1 MTKCDICNKG
11 ITTKVP
17 GLECRSCGKVVHASK
32 ACSGL
37 NAKQLS
43 ALRNADR
50 LDWTC
55 EECHQNT
62 PNRKSSFI
70 IPEEDDEDND
80 VAVSDNSSGN
90 CMIDTEKFLK
100 DITAEMKKVLKKELQ
115 PIEASVSFC
124 CTKIDDLS
132 KIVEAQNKHIQELEK
147 KYNYLHNEKTHLE
160 LEMSSLKQYLR
171 NIEQQRLDNV
181 IEVIGIPKAK
191 DENLVNISL
200 KLAETLNM
208 DRTQVVNTT
217 RVEGRNNQDG
227 NIQVQFKHAEN
238 VSLWVRA
245 SKKEAVVVEQII
257 TEAPVEVAKTKVII
271 RRALT
276 KANKS
281 LLWLAQQK
289 LRPAYKY
296 VWFQDGKV
304 LLRKDDKSKPKVAR
318 SEADIEK
325 LSALTEIIG
334 QSSKR

>member
-1 MTKCDICNKG
+1 
-11 ITTKVP
+11 
-17 GLECRSCGKVVHASK
+17 
-32 ACSGL
+32 
-37 NAKQLS
+37 
-43 ALRNADR
+43 
-50 LDWTC
+50 
-55 EECHQNT
+55 
-62 PNRKSSFI
+62 
-70 IPEEDDEDND
+70 
-80 VAVSDNSSGN
+80 
-90 CMIDTEKFLK
+90 
-100 DITAEMKKVLKKELQ
+100 MKKVLKKELQ

-132 KIVEAQNKHIQELEK
+132 KIVEAQNEHIQELEK

-171 NIEQQRLDNV
+171 DIEQRLDNV

-208 DRTQVVNTT
+208 DRTQVVNITH
-217 RVEGRNNQDG
+217 VEGRNNRDG

-238 VSLWVRA
+238 VSLCVRA
-245 SKKEAVVVEQII
+245 SKKEAVVIEQSIS
-257 TEAPVEVAKTKVII
+257 EAPVEVAKMKVTI

-296 VWFQDGKV
+296 VWFEDGKV

>member
-1 MTKCDICNKG
+1 MTKYDICNKG
-11 ITTKVP
+11 ITTKKP

-43 ALRNADR
+43 ALCNADR
-50 LDWTC
+50 LDWTY

-62 PNRKSSFI
+62 PNRKSYFI
-70 IPEEDDEDND
+70 IPEEDDDDND
-80 VAVSDNSSGN
+80 VAVSHNNSGN
-90 CMIDTEKFLK
+90 CMIDTEKFSK
-100 DITAEMKKVLKKELQ
+100 DIIAEMKKVLKKELQ
-115 PIEASVSFC
+115 PIEAS
-124 CTKIDDLS
+124 
-132 KIVEAQNKHIQELEK
+132 ELEK
-147 KYNYLHNEKTHLE
+147 KYNYLHNEETHLE

-200 KLAETLNM
+200 KLTETLNM
-208 DRTQVVNTT
+208 DRTQVVNIT

-227 NIQVQFKHAEN
+227 NIQVQFKHAAN
-238 VSLWVRA
+238 TSLWMRA

-257 TEAPVEVAKTKVII
+257 SEAPVEVAKMKVTI

-281 LLWLAQQK
+281 LL
-289 LRPAYKY
+289 
-296 VWFQDGKV
+296 
-304 LLRKDDKSKPKVAR
+304 
-318 SEADIEK
+318 
-325 LSALTEIIG
+325 
-334 QSSKR
+334 

>member
-1 MTKCDICNKG
+1 MIKCDICNKG

-17 GLECRSCGKVVHASK
+17 GLECRSCGKVVQASK

-100 DITAEMKKVLKKELQ
+100 DITAEMKK
-115 PIEASVSFC
+115 
-124 CTKIDDLS
+124 
-132 KIVEAQNKHIQELEK
+132 ELEK

-208 DRTQVVNTT
+208 DRTQVVNIT

-257 TEAPVEVAKTKVII
+257 SEAPVEVAKTKVII

>member
-11 ITTKVP
+11 IATKVP

-80 VAVSDNSSGN
+80 VAVSDNNSGN

-100 DITAEMKKVLKKELQ
+100 DIAAEMKKVLKKELQ

-147 KYNYLHNEKTHLE
+147 KYNYLHNEKTYLE

-208 DRTQVVNTT
+208 DRTQVVNIT

-257 TEAPVEVAKTKVII
+257 SEAPVEVAKTKVII

-304 LLRKDDKSKPKVAR
+304 LLRKDDKSKPEVAR

>member
-115 PIEASVSFC
+115 PIEASE
-124 CTKIDDLS
+124 K
-132 KIVEAQNKHIQELEK
+132 ELEK

-208 DRTQVVNTT
+208 DRTQVVNIT

-245 SKKEAVVVEQII
+245 SKKEAVVVEKII
-257 TEAPVEVAKTKVII
+257 SEAPVEVAKMKVSK